1 MKRTA
6 ALASFVALL
15 VASTA
20 SAVTYD
26 VKLLFDT
33 DRKASTGCTFSTPAG
48 TFAGA
53 EVMVTTHVNVTGGVA
68 TTTGVIAQGCVP
80 GTGVLFGD
88 PVPLDSRSWPA
99 GLTSSGNLFVETH
112 VPPSTLGMTSSIT
125 PMRMAFVVTGGT
137 LTDAVMSSQAGTS
150 IVYPEPGRRR
160 VVSPTGDGAPRT
172 IILDGSDSDWN
183 GILPIATGGASS
195 PDLRILNG
203 YAFGTPSDLFFAVR
217 LQANPSAPTARNDSY
232 SIPAAGG
239 TLNVPAGSAVLSN
252 DRYP

>member
-80 GTGVLFGD
+80 GTGVRTALMITASILSATIELPFRNLM
-88 PVPLDSRSWPA
+88 VNCR
-99 GLTSSGNLFVETH
+99 TSKTKLCVHPFTFDVQ
-112 VPPSTLGMTSSIT
+112 L
-125 PMRMAFVVTGGT
+125 
-137 LTDAVMSSQAGTS
+137 LSQ
-150 IVYPEPGRRR
+150 
-160 VVSPTGDGAPRT
+160 
-172 IILDGSDSDWN
+172 
-183 GILPIATGGASS
+183 
-195 PDLRILNG
+195 
-203 YAFGTPSDLFFAVR
+203 
-217 LQANPSAPTARNDSY
+217 Y
-232 SIPAAGG
+232 SF
-239 TLNVPAGSAVLSN
+239 
-252 DRYP
+252 